1 MAAPQSP
8 MSTAAGVHGGDQLHA
23 GGIAD
28 VGVGAGDGDLARLQ
42 RLAQRI
48 QGLG

>member
-1 MAAPQSP
+1 MAAPRSP
-8 MSTAAGVHGGDQLHA
+8 LAAAAGVHGGDQLHA

-28 VGVGAGDGDLARLQ
+28 VGVGAGDGDLAGLQ
-42 RLAQRI
+42 RLTQGI